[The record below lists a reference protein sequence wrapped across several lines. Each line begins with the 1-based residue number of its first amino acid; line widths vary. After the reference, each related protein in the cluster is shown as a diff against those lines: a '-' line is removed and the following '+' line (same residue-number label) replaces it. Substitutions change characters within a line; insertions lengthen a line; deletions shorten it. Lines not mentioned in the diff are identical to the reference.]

1 MMLHT
6 YDSLSL
12 IGNDT
17 FMLVVVFMMVHAY
30 EDSHI
35 DNIPVMLSWEGT
47 FLGCFLHYAS
57 LVISSFLIGA

>member
-47 FLGCFLHYAS
+47 FRLLSTLC
-57 LVISSFLIGA
+57 